1 MVEHLSLTIEIQG
14 GWVQSP
20 AGPSVGLSN
29 LFVWN
34 AKTTNT
40 QWSNEDNPHRPMLP
54 MWLLVRI
61 SSIVYSIPTLKSII
75 YSMFN
80 ILHAIHFNWYVYLV
94 KRFHESIAIDDNIW
108 YNIYQGVSHT
118 NEDTC
123 ILTFVLLAKES
134 FTNKLIFMKKKKL
147 RWSVRC
153 NVVNKMVMF
162 KSVFVDIFITWFIN
176 CYLKPQEKPIHYIL
190 SENIVWMEN

>member
-1 MVEHLSLTIEIQG
+1 MIQG

-134 FTNKLIFMKKKKL
+134 FTNKLIFMKKKNL

-153 NVVNKMVMF
+153 NLVNKMVMF

-176 CYLKPQEKPIHYIL
+176 CYLKPQEKPNNYIL

>member
-1 MVEHLSLTIEIQG
+1 MQKQLTRNE
-14 GWVQSP
+14 VM
-20 AGPSVGLSN
+20 
-29 LFVWN
+29 
-34 AKTTNT
+34 KTTPIGPCY
-40 QWSNEDNPHRPMLP
+40 QCDYSFEFP
-54 MWLLVRI
+54 LL
-61 SSIVYSIPTLKSII
+61 YTNIPILKSII

-108 YNIYQGVSHT
+108 YNIYQGVSHN

-123 ILTFVLLAKES
+123 TYFCTFGKREFYEQVNIYE
-134 FTNKLIFMKKKKL
+134 KKNL

-176 CYLKPQEKPIHYIL
+176 CYLKPQGKPIHYIL
-190 SENIVWMEN
+190 SENTVWMEN

>member
-1 MVEHLSLTIEIQG
+1 MQKQLTRNE
-14 GWVQSP
+14 VM
-20 AGPSVGLSN
+20 
-29 LFVWN
+29 
-34 AKTTNT
+34 KTTPIGPCY
-40 QWSNEDNPHRPMLP
+40 QCDYSFEFP
-54 MWLLVRI
+54 LL
-61 SSIVYSIPTLKSII
+61 YTD
-75 YSMFN
+75 

-108 YNIYQGVSHT
+108 YNIYQGVSHN

-134 FTNKLIFMKKKKL
+134 FTNKLIFIKKNL